1 MTATN
6 KAEPAPSKRRRLH
19 RGALSR
25 EAIVSAAVQIL
36 DEHGLNGLT
45 FARLGKQL
53 GASPTAM
60 YRHFFSREE
69 ILTAVADDLI
79 RQSID
84 GYVPAESWLDSLRD
98 LAYRAWHTFEKHP
111 AAAAQT
117 YHRLTL
123 GPNELRV
130 VEEILAALHQAGWR
144 GEDAVKQYHMYSQ
157 FVLSISG
164 RHAAQVAQ
172 DETGSSVAATW
183 VQEYRPARP
192 EDYPYVSAVREELRS
207 TDFFDVYVGLVDAL
221 LSAMAAQAPT
231 VKA

>member
-1 MTATN
+1 M
-6 KAEPAPSKRRRLH
+6 
-19 RGALSR
+19 
-25 EAIVSAAVQIL
+25 SAAVQIL

-60 YRHFFSREE
+60 YRHFSSREE
-69 ILTAVADDLI
+69 ILIAVADELV

-84 GYVPAESWLDSLRD
+84 GYVPAVSWLDSLRD
-98 LAYRAWHTFEKHP
+98 LAYRAWRTFERHP

-117 YHRLTL
+117 YHLLTG

-130 VEEILAALHQAGWR
+130 VDAILAALHQAGWR
-144 GEDAVKQYHMYSQ
+144 GEAAVKQYHMYSQ
-157 FVLSISG
+157 FVLAVSG
-164 RHAAQVAQ
+164 SHAAQVAQ
-172 DETGSSVAATW
+172 DDTGSSVASTW

-207 TDFFDVYVGLVDAL
+207 IDFFEVYVGLVDAL
-221 LSAMAAQAPT
+221 LSAMAAQAPAA
-231 VKA
+231 KE